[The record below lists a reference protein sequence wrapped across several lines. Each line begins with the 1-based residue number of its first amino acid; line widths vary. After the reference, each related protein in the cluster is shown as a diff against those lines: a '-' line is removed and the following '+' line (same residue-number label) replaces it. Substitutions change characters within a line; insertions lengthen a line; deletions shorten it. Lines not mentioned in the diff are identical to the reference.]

1 MVRAMPGDAVT
12 LAGLEHPA
20 LFGKL
25 PGHGDFIARG
35 VPGALRER
43 LDSWLSEWLAAG
55 QAAHSEGFVGVWEG
69 AAPWLFEGPAATA
82 VLLPSMDAVGR
93 HFPLL
98 AVCGGEAVTQ
108 DIYDA
113 MIDAVI
119 DGADSDTLRTALAA
133 LAPAEPVQPRA
144 MAQWFLPDGAEP
156 DLPAPDNVPSWPLVE
171 GCFV

>member
-1 MVRAMPGDAVT
+1 MVRAMSRDAVT

-35 VPGALRER
+35 VPAGLRER
-43 LDSWLSEWLAAG
+43 LDIWLSAWLEAG
-55 QAAHSEGFVGVWEG
+55 QATHGEGFVGVYEG

-98 AVCGGEAVTQ
+98 AVCGPEAVTQ
-108 DIYDA
+108 DVYDA
-113 MIDAVI
+113 MIGAVI
-119 DGADSDTLRTALAA
+119 DGTGSDALRAALAA
-133 LAPAEPVQPRA
+133 LPPAEPGEPRA
-144 MAQWFLPDGAEP
+144 SAQWFLPDGAEP
-156 DLPAPDNVPSWPLVE
+156 ALPAPDKVPSWPQVE

>member
-12 LAGLEHPA
+12 LAGLEHPV

-35 VPGALRER
+35 VPGGLRER
-43 LDSWLSEWLAAG
+43 LDTWLSAWLAAG
-55 QAAHSEGFVGVWEG
+55 QADLGEGFTGVYEG
-69 AAPWLFEGPAATA
+69 AAPWLFESHAATA

-98 AVCGGEAVTQ
+98 AVCGPEVVTQ
-108 DIYDA
+108 DVYDA
-113 MIDAVI
+113 MIDALVA
-119 DGADSDTLRTALAA
+119 GTDSDTLRTALAA
-133 LAPAEPVQPRA
+133 LAPADPGQFRKA
-144 MAQWFLPDGAEP
+144 AQWFLPVGAEP
-156 DLPAPDNVPSWPLVE
+156 ALPAPDKVPSWPQVE